1 MTNFSLMVSTLKQ
14 NIARAV
20 VGKDDVVELML
31 TALLCEGHVLIE
43 DVPGVGKTTMAL
55 AFSKAL
61 GLRYNRMQFTP
72 DVLPSDVTG
81 FSLYNKAVGKME
93 YQPGAVLCNLF
104 LADELNRAT
113 SRTQA
118 ALLEAM
124 EEGQVTVD
132 GVTHAL
138 PRPFIVIA
146 TQNPAGASGTQ
157 LLPDSQLDRFMVKL
171 SLGYPEPQDELRM
184 LRRKQKGN
192 PLDGVQQALDKAG
205 LAALRAQ
212 YPSVDFGSLDVQLAN
227 VKDEDWENN
236 WKQYYQ
242 PLPIGEKLLVVPE
255 WLHPENPENRVEVL
269 LDPGMIFGTGA
280 HASTQMCMRELER
293 AIQGGERVLDLGS
306 GSGILP
312 ITAVLLGAAHATG
325 VDIDPKAEDIARENA
340 AINQIFSDRF
350 TAVTGDVI
358 GDRAMMESLR
368 GHYDVVLANIVADVI
383 IPLSRVV
390 PEFLQEDSVFI
401 CSGILNTRLAEVLA
415 ALEQNGLQIISTEQ
429 QEDWCR
435 VTAALPEA

>member
-1 MTNFSLMVSTLKQ
+1 MDWREVTIYTTTEG
-14 NIARAV
+14 I
-20 VGKDDVVELML
+20 GPVE
-31 TALLCEGHVLIE
+31 
-43 DVPGVGKTTMAL
+43 
-55 AFSKAL
+55 
-61 GLRYNRMQFTP
+61 
-72 DVLPSDVTG
+72 
-81 FSLYNKAVGKME
+81 
-93 YQPGAVLCNLF
+93 
-104 LADELNRAT
+104 
-113 SRTQA
+113 
-118 ALLEAM
+118 ALLEDNGVEGYVLEDAADF
-124 EEGQVTVD
+124 EEFLKDTEIYWDYVDEDLEKQMQGLSQIRLYLEQNASVPETVES
-132 GVTHAL
+132 L
-138 PRPFIVIA
+138 K
-146 TQNPAGASGTQ
+146 
-157 LLPDSQLDRFMVKL
+157 SQ
-171 SLGYPEPQDELRM
+171 
-184 LRRKQKGN
+184 
-192 PLDGVQQALDKAG
+192 

-236 WKQYYQ
+236 WKRYYQ
-242 PLPIGEKLLVVPE
+242 PLPIGERLLVVPE
-255 WLHPENPENRVEVL
+255 WLHPENPEHRVEVL

-306 GSGILP
+306 GSGILS